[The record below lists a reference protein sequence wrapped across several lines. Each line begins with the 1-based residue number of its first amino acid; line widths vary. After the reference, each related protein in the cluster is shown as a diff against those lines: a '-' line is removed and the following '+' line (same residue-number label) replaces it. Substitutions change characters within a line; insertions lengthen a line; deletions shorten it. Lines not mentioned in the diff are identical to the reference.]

1 MRKKC
6 GFIRKLVFVIGLGVM
21 TTFSAK
27 AVNAMTVL
35 ETDVERAADDCT
47 MLGVY
52 GSYYSQAQD
61 ALDRIN
67 EIRKEACEEGDV
79 PDPRNPKR
87 MLTASD
93 YVPIKWSANLERVAR
108 IRAMEGGLARDLYGS
123 GHKRLNGRTIWGVV
137 YNGMSSAT
145 EDLAYNNG
153 TSMVYGINQ
162 WYREKKDWVDQNSS
176 SQTGHYTS
184 IIDPDYTYVGLGDF
198 YSEEVEYPNTL
209 AGELSASTKEL
220 DQTMQE
226 APQNVM
232 QKIEVKNTLISGYL
246 LDGVASVYTD
256 QIITLTA
263 KAQLVYKDKTH
274 KLWLVEKVSYYSSDT
289 SVATVTDSGVVK
301 GIKNGKTI
309 ITAKIGDKVIAT
321 KEISVKC
328 NHEKTLIS
336 EKQPTCTTE
345 GLKVY
350 RCNVCG
356 EQVEQ
361 AVPKT
366 AHDYV
371 YGKADDSGK
380 MTGVCTVCHDS
391 VTCTPP
397 TYFEVWWRN
406 SQSSSSYYSSAIPS
420 SNGVGSIIYCWIDE
434 VNGDSGYQDMVI
446 ESTDETVV
454 SVPDKVNNHNSLN
467 VLSNGITILTI
478 YPKYNPAMKKTYVVR
493 IGDSGSVDISPAV
506 VTLSKDHYEYNGQEC
521 KPQVQV
527 FYHDTLLTKNTDYTV
542 SYNDQTKIG
551 TANVVITGKGI
562 FTGSIEKEFFI
573 EHTKHTYGE
582 WKIVTA
588 ATCKAEG
595 RKKRVCKI
603 CDAYETDTIAR
614 LDHVIVT
621 DQAVPA
627 TCTEDGRTEG
637 SHCSRCG
644 EILTV
649 STKIDALGHS
659 YVNGVCENCGDIL
672 PGGEEKHTHNM
683 TYHEARMATCVE
695 AGNKAYYICDKCGK
709 LYNDES
715 GENEIE
721 LESTILP
728 AQGHKWDENYTVDI
742 EATATTEGS
751 ESIHCSICDVRKDVR
766 VIPVKEHNKD
776 DKEDTGKGDNT
787 DKGDQKE
794 DEKEDTGKDDNTDKG
809 DQKGDGQADGK
820 ENAGQDN
827 NNDKGNQK
835 GDGQA
840 DDKENVGQ
848 DNNNDKGDQKGDGQ
862 ADGKENAG
870 QDDNNI
876 REDKMKYPVVGSVFV
891 AGGLRYRVVKSNS
904 TGNRYEVSCTGA
916 KTKKIK
922 NANIKKYIRNGGFE
936 YVVVQIEKNAFYNC
950 KYLKKVTIPDSVEKI
965 GAKAFAKCKNLSR
978 VTIKSSLLR
987 EKSIG
992 KQAFSG
998 IHKKAVVKVPAKK
1011 KSSYKKWLKKRG
1023 ISGKK
1028 QKVK

>member
-1 MRKKC
+1 MQMRKKC

-35 ETDVERAADDCT
+35 ETDVEQAADDCT

-93 YVPIKWSANLERVAR
+93 YVPIKWSADLERVAR

-123 GHKRLNGRTIWGVV
+123 GHERLNGRIIWEVV
-137 YNGMSSAT
+137 YNGMSSSA
-145 EDLAYNNG
+145 EDLAYNSG

-226 APQNVM
+226 APRNVM

-256 QIITLTA
+256 QTITLTA

-274 KLWLVEKVSYYSSDT
+274 KLWLVEKVSYYSSDP

-301 GIKNGKTI
+301 GIKNGKTT

-336 EKQPTCTTE
+336 EKQPTCITE
-345 GLKVY
+345 GLKTY

-361 AVPKT
+361 TIPKI

-380 MTGVCTVCHDS
+380 MTGVCTVCKDS

-397 TYFEVWWRN
+397 TSFKVWWRN

-420 SNGVGSIIYCWIDE
+420 SNSIGSIIYCWLDG

-446 ESTDETVV
+446 ESTDETVI
-454 SVPDKVNNHNSLN
+454 SVPDKVTSGNIDNNLN

-478 YPKYNPAMKKTYVVR
+478 YPKYNPAVKRTYVVR
-493 IGDSGSVDISPAV
+493 IGTSGSVDISPAV
-506 VTLSKDHYEYNGQEC
+506 VTLSKEHYEYNGQEC

-527 FYHDTLLTKNTDYTV
+527 FYHDTLLAENTDYTV

-562 FTGSIEKEFFI
+562 FAGSIEKEFFI

-582 WKIVTA
+582 WKVVTA

-595 RKKRVCKI
+595 QKKRVCKI
-603 CDAYETDTIAR
+603 CDVYETDTIAR

-621 DQAVPA
+621 DKAVPA

-637 SHCSRCG
+637 SHCLRCE
-644 EILTV
+644 EILTA

-672 PGGEEKHTHNM
+672 PGSEEKHTHNM
-683 TYHEARMATCVE
+683 TYHEARVATCEE
-695 AGNKAYYICDKCGK
+695 AGNEAYYICDKCGK
-709 LYNDES
+709 LYSDES

-742 EATATTEGS
+742 EATATTEGA
-751 ESIHCSICDVRKDVR
+751 ESIHCSICDARKDVR
-766 VIPVKEHNKD
+766 VIPVKEHKKD
-776 DKEDTGKGDNT
+776 DKEDTGTGDDI
-787 DKGDQKE
+787 DK
-794 DEKEDTGKDDNTDKG
+794 
-809 DQKGDGQADGK
+809 
-820 ENAGQDN
+820 
-827 NNDKGNQK
+827 
-835 GDGQA
+835 
-840 DDKENVGQ
+840 
-848 DNNNDKGDQKGDGQ
+848 
-862 ADGKENAG
+862 
-870 QDDNNI
+870 DDNNI
-876 REDKMKYPVVGSVFV
+876 REDKIKYPVVGSVFV
-891 AGGLRYRVVKSNS
+891 AGRLRYRVVKSNS
-904 TGNRYEVSCTGA
+904 TKNKYEVSCTGTE
-916 KTKKIK
+916 TKKIK
-922 NANIKKYIRNGGFE
+922 NANIKKYVHNGEFV
-936 YVVVQIEKNAFYNC
+936 YTVVQIEKNAFYNC

-965 GAKAFAKCKNLSR
+965 GVKAFAKCKNLSR